1 MERVITKALD
11 MAKEQGVHGK
21 ATTPFLLAAI
31 KDMTHGVSLAS
42 NLELAYNN
50 ARVAARI
57 AVAYCK

>member
-1 MERVITKALD
+1 MVEAREHFSPALF
-11 MAKEQGVHGK
+11 KPCLLY
-21 ATTPFLLAAI
+21 TSTPFLLAAI

>member
-1 MERVITKALD
+1 